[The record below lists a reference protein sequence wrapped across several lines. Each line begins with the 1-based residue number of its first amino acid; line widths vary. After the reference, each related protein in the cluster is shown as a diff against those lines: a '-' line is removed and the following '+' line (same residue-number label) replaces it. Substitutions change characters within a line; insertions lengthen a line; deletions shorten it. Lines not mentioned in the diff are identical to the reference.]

1 MQSLQDRRRQ
11 TDMVETF
18 QIMDSDVSD
27 PFFIRSGTRS
37 ASHITCGT
45 NNIVPERT
53 NHEYRS
59 YFFSGGRSEQST
71 RQCKG
76 VKNSADLRRY
86 RRHTGHNGA
95 SPGVKTQ
102 EDAAKI

>member
-27 PFFIRSGTRS
+27 QLFIRSGTRS
-37 ASHITCGT
+37 ATHIMCGT

-53 NHEYRS
+53 NHESMS
-59 YFFSGGRSEQST
+59 YFFSGGGSEQST
-71 RQCKG
+71 RHCEG
-76 VKNSADLRRY
+76 VKNSADLHRY
-86 RRHTGHNGA
+86 RRHKEGTA
-95 SPGVKTQ
+95 APVQ
-102 EDAAKI
+102 E